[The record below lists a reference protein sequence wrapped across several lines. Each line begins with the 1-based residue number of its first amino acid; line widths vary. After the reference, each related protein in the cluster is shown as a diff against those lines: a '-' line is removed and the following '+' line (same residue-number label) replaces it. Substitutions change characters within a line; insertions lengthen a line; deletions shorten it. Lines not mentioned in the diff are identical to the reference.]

1 MSFPGSFTRA
11 QFATGL
17 LIRSVK
23 VNGDYLLVDNCTI
36 NQVQDIDM
44 NKLYIQGGPG
54 TAIANIGAKKFTGE
68 LSFPIRVN
76 KDNVLEPAVKTI
88 LQHAENPMYALT
100 LDTNHMLSYLGLT
113 AENGGSDN
121 NALLTLD
128 QMVLKSLS
136 ISCSV
141 DDQIKVS
148 ASFEGMIDVRT
159 NSDYAVPDENHVMGR
174 SLTWGDCDA
183 SRYQSSMR
191 SVSNF
196 TLQINN
202 ETETPAFLIPY
213 DGTGSTT
220 SRNDQVS
227 FIGVKEVKW
236 TGEYNEFLRVGSEL
250 DSHIHGGWMVGENL
264 QFNIGP
270 ITATYTV
277 PLFQIAELPLTAKIL
292 TRKTKWNAMISPAQP
307 MRQGGLFSFIE

>member
-1 MSFPGSFTRA
+1 MSYPGSFSRV

-23 VNGDYLLVDNCTI
+23 VNGNYLLVDNCTI
-36 NQVQDIDM
+36 NQTQEIDM

-54 TAIANIGAKKFTGE
+54 RAIANIGAKKFTGD
-68 LSFPIRVN
+68 LSFPLRVDR
-76 KDNVLEPAVKTI
+76 DNQLEPAIKTI
-88 LQHAENPMYALT
+88 LQHAENPMYAIR

-113 AENGGSDN
+113 AENGGTDN

-136 ISCSV
+136 ISAAV
-141 DDQIKVS
+141 DDVVKVS

-159 NSDYAVPDENHVMGR
+159 DSDYAVPDENHVMGR

-191 SVSNF
+191 SVSSF

-202 ETETPAFLIPY
+202 EIETPAFLMPY
-213 DGTGSTT
+213 TDAGIART
-220 SRNDQVS
+220 DQVAL
-227 FIGVKEVKW
+227 IGVKEVKW
-236 TGEYNEFLRVGSEL
+236 TGEFSEFLRVGTEL

-264 QFNIGP
+264 QFNMGP
-270 ITATYTV
+270 ISALYTV
-277 PLFQIAELPLTAKIL
+277 PLFEIAELPLTSKIL
-292 TRKTKWNAMISPAQP
+292 KRKTKWNAMISPAQP
-307 MRQGGLFSFIE
+307 MRQGGLFIFQE

>member
-1 MSFPGSFTRA
+1 MSYPGSFSRV

-36 NQVQDIDM
+36 NQTQEIDM

-54 TAIANIGAKKFTGE
+54 RAIANIGAKKFTGE
-68 LSFPIRVN
+68 LSFPIRVDR
-76 KDNVLEPAVKTI
+76 DNQLEPAIKTI
-88 LQHAENPMYALT
+88 LQHAENPMYALR

-113 AENGGSDN
+113 AENGGTDS

-136 ISCSV
+136 INASV
-141 DDQIKVS
+141 DDVIKVS
-148 ASFEGMIDVRT
+148 ASFEGMIDVRSD
-159 NSDYAVPDENHVMGR
+159 SDYAVPNENHVMGR
-174 SLTWGDCDA
+174 SLTWGDCDV

-202 ETETPAFLIPY
+202 EIETPSFLMPY
-213 DGTGSTT
+213 EASGTGRT
-220 SRNDQVS
+220 DQIAL
-227 FIGVKEVKW
+227 IGVKEVKW
-236 TGEYNEFLRVGSEL
+236 SGEFSEFLRVGSEL
-250 DSHIHGGWMVGENL
+250 DTHIHGGWMVNENL

-270 ITATYTV
+270 VSALYTV
-277 PLFQIAELPLTAKIL
+277 PLFEIAELPLTSKIL

-307 MRQGGLFSFIE
+307 IKIGGLFIFQE

>member
-1 MSFPGSFTRA
+1 MSYPGSFSRA

-36 NQVQDIDM
+36 NQTQEIDM

-54 TAIANIGAKKFTGE
+54 RAIANIGAKKFSGD
-68 LSFPIRVN
+68 LSFPIRVDR
-76 KDNVLEPAVKTI
+76 DNQLEPAIKTI
-88 LQHAENPMYALT
+88 LQHAENPMYVLR

-113 AENGGSDN
+113 AENGGTDN

-136 ISCSV
+136 ISASV
-141 DDQIKVS
+141 DDVIKVS
-148 ASFEGMIDVRT
+148 ASFEGMIDVRSD
-159 NSDYAVPDENHVMGR
+159 SDYAVPNENHVMGR
-174 SLTWGDCDA
+174 SLTWGDCDV

-191 SVSNF
+191 SISSFN
-196 TLQINN
+196 LQINN
-202 ETETPAFLIPY
+202 EIETPTFLMPY
-213 DGTGSTT
+213 EGTGTT
-220 SRNDQVS
+220 RTDQVAL
-227 FIGVKEVKW
+227 IGIKEVKW
-236 TGEYNEFLRVGSEL
+236 TGEYSEFLRVGTEL
-250 DSHIHGGWMVGENL
+250 DTHIHGGWMVNENL

-270 ITATYTV
+270 ISALYTV
-277 PLFQIAELPLTAKIL
+277 PLFEIAELPLTSKIL

-307 MRQGGLFSFIE
+307 MKIGGLFIFQE

>member
-1 MSFPGSFTRA
+1 MSFPGTFSRA

-23 VNGDYLLVDNCTI
+23 VNGNYLLVDNCTI
-36 NQVQDIDM
+36 NQTQEIDM

-54 TAIANIGAKKFTGE
+54 RAIANIGAKKFTGE

-76 KDNVLEPAVKTI
+76 RDNILEPAVKTM
-88 LQHAENPMYALT
+88 LQHAENPMYSLT

-113 AENGGSDN
+113 AENGGTDN

-128 QMVLKSLS
+128 QMVLKSLT
-136 ISCSV
+136 ISASV
-141 DDQIKVS
+141 DDVLKVS

-174 SLTWGDCDA
+174 SLTWGDCDV

-191 SVSNF
+191 SISSF
-196 TLQINN
+196 SLQIAN
-202 ETETPAFLIPY
+202 EIETPAFLMPY
-213 DGTGSTT
+213 IGTGTT
-220 SRNDQVS
+220 RDDQVAL
-227 FIGVKEVKW
+227 IGVREVKW
-236 TGEYNEFLRVGSEL
+236 NGEFSEFLRVGSEL
-250 DSHIHGGWMVGENL
+250 DTHIHGGWMVDENL
-264 QFNIGP
+264 QFNMGP
-270 ITATYTV
+270 ITATYAV
-277 PLFQIAELPLTAKIL
+277 PLFEIAELPLTSKIL

-307 MRQGGLFSFIE
+307 MRQGGLFTFQE

>member
-1 MSFPGSFTRA
+1 MSFPGVLSRV

-36 NQVQDIDM
+36 NQTQEIDM

-54 TAIANIGAKKFTGE
+54 TAIANIGVKKFTGE
-68 LSFPIRVN
+68 LSFPIRVDR
-76 KDNVLEPAVKTI
+76 DNVLEPAVKTL

-113 AENGGSDN
+113 AENGGSDS

-136 ISCSV
+136 ISCSI
-141 DDQIKVS
+141 DDQVKVS

-159 NSDYAVPDENHVMGR
+159 DSDYAVPNENHVMGR

-202 ETETPAFLIPY
+202 EIETPVFLMPY
-213 DGTGSTT
+213 EAAGTTRS
-220 SRNDQVS
+220 DQVN
-227 FIGVKEVKW
+227 FIGVREVKW
-236 TGEYNEFLRVGSEL
+236 SGEYSEFIRVGADLETN
-250 DSHIHGGWMVGENL
+250 IHGGWMVDENM
-264 QFNIGP
+264 QFSFGP
-270 ITATYTV
+270 ITATYNV
-277 PLFQIAELPLTAKIL
+277 PLFQISELPLTSKIL
-292 TRKTKWNAMISPAQP
+292 SRKTKWNAMISPAQP
-307 MRQGGLFSFIE
+307 LRQGGLFTFQE

>member
-1 MSFPGSFTRA
+1 MSFPGTFSRA

-23 VNGDYLLVDNCTI
+23 VNGNYLLVDNCTI
-36 NQVQDIDM
+36 NQTQEIDM

-54 TAIANIGAKKFTGE
+54 RAIANIGAKKFTGE

-76 KDNVLEPAVKTI
+76 RDNILEPAVKTI
-88 LQHAENPMYALT
+88 LQHAENPMYSLT

-113 AENGGSDN
+113 AENGGTDN

-128 QMVLKSLS
+128 QMVLKSLT
-136 ISCSV
+136 ISASV
-141 DDQIKVS
+141 DDVLKVS

-174 SLTWGDCDA
+174 SLTWGDCDV

-191 SVSNF
+191 SISSF
-196 TLQINN
+196 SLQIAN
-202 ETETPAFLIPY
+202 EIETPAFLMPY
-213 DGTGSTT
+213 IGTGTT
-220 SRNDQVS
+220 RDDQVAL
-227 FIGVKEVKW
+227 IGVREVKW
-236 TGEYNEFLRVGSEL
+236 NGEFSEFLRVGSEL
-250 DSHIHGGWMVGENL
+250 DTHIHGGWMVNENL
-264 QFNIGP
+264 QFNMGP
-270 ITATYTV
+270 ITATYAV
-277 PLFQIAELPLTAKIL
+277 PLFEIAELPLTSKIL

-307 MRQGGLFSFIE
+307 MRQGGLFTFQE